1 LTIWRRIYFC
11 QLPTV
16 NYITEMKYFIIA
28 GERSGDLHAS
38 NLIKELRKRDQQA
51 ELVCWGGDYMES
63 AGAKLL
69 RHYKEYSMMG
79 FIEVVLN
86 LRKISKLFKIC
97 HQDILAYKPDVLI
110 LVDFSGF
117 NLRIAKFAKRHQL
130 KVFYYISP
138 KVWAWNQSRAL
149 KIKKL
154 VDKMFVIMPF
164 EEEFYKRYDYKVDYV
179 GNPLKD
185 AISDFKPDTDFR
197 IKNKLGKDRLIA
209 ILPGSRHQEVQ
220 AMLEKML
227 KIVSF
232 FPDYRF
238 VIAAVSNLPAKFYEK
253 YKRENQVEIVYDQT
267 YDLLSNSTAALV
279 TSGTATLE
287 TALFA
292 VPQVVVYKASPVT
305 YVIVKALI
313 KVKYISLVNLIA
325 DREVVKEL
333 IQGDFNQEN
342 LKAELKSILGG
353 KRREQQLSDYK
364 LLNDVLGEKGASA
377 KTATLI
383 VNYLQNN

>member
-1 LTIWRRIYFC
+1 
-11 QLPTV
+11 
-16 NYITEMKYFIIA
+16 MKYFIIA

-38 NLIKELRKRDQQA
+38 NLIKELHKKDQQA
-51 ELVCWGGDYMES
+51 EIVCWGGDYMEA

-69 RHYKEYSMMG
+69 RHYKEYSIMG

-117 NLRIAKFAKRHQL
+117 NLRVAKFAKIHQL

-138 KVWAWNQSRAL
+138 KIWAWNQSRAL

-154 VDKMFVIMPF
+154 VDRMFVIMPF
-164 EEEFYKRYDYKVDYV
+164 EEEFYERYDYKVDYV

-185 AISDFKPDTDFR
+185 AISEFKPDPDFR
-197 IKNKLGKDRLIA
+197 TKNKLGNESLIA
-209 ILPGSRHQEVQ
+209 ILPGSRHQEVRV
-220 AMLEKML
+220 MLEKML
-227 KIVSF
+227 EIVSL
-232 FPDYRF
+232 FPGYRF
-238 VIAAVSNLPAKFYEK
+238 VIAAVSNLPAGFYEK
-253 YKRENQVEIVYDQT
+253 YKRENQIGIVYDQT

-325 DREVVKEL
+325 GKEVVKEL

-342 LKAELKSILGG
+342 LKAELSSILEG
-353 KRREQQLSDYK
+353 KRREQQLNDYK

-377 KTATLI
+377 KTAVLM

>member
-1 LTIWRRIYFC
+1 LSIAYC
-11 QLPTV
+11 QLSTV
-16 NYITEMKYFIIA
+16 NYIFKKMKYFIIA

-38 NLIKELRKRDQQA
+38 NLIKELRKADPHA
-51 ELVCWGGDYMES
+51 DIVCWGGDYMES

-69 RHYKEYSMMG
+69 RHYKEYSIMG
-79 FIEVVLN
+79 FVEVVLN

-97 HQDILAYKPDVLI
+97 HHDILAYKPDVLI

-117 NLRIAKFAKRHQL
+117 NLRVAKFAKEHQL

-138 KVWAWNQSRAL
+138 KIWAWNQSRAL

-154 VDKMFVIMPF
+154 VDRMFVIMPF
-164 EEEFYKRYDYKVDYV
+164 EEEFYKRYNYKVDYV

-185 AISDFKPDTDFR
+185 AISAFKPEVDFR
-197 IKNKLGKDRLIA
+197 LKNKLGKEPIIA
-209 ILPGSRHQEVQ
+209 ILPGSRAQEVK
-220 AMLEKML
+220 AMLEEMIN
-227 KIVSF
+227 IVSF
-232 FPDYRF
+232 FPGFRF
-238 VIAAVSNLPAKFYEK
+238 VVAAVSNLPNTFYEK
-253 YKRENQVEIVYDQT
+253 FKRENQVEIVYDQT

-292 VPQVVVYKASPVT
+292 VPQVVVYRASPVT
-305 YVIVKALI
+305 YLVVKALI

-325 DREVVKEL
+325 GREVVKEL
-333 IQGDFNQEN
+333 IQDDFNHKN
-342 LKAELKSILGG
+342 LKLELNNILEGSYRQ
-353 KRREQQLSDYK
+353 KQLNDYK
-364 LLNDVLGEKGASA
+364 LLNEMLGEKGASE
-377 KTATLI
+377 KTAALM